1 MFTGRYFAGRY
12 FAPRYFP
19 REQVNAVSAATFP
32 CPQALV
38 YALLVPRAR
47 VSRLPAPVAGVA
59 CLLSPTAEI
68 RGC

>member
-1 MFTGRYFAGRY
+1 MGGNFLLLYYWQTQYTSTI
-12 FAPRYFP
+12 P
-19 REQVNAVSAATFP
+19 AATFP